1 MITPAT
7 APKIAQRLNPVF
19 HVDGQD
25 LVMVTQFAS
34 AIAAGELKERV
45 ATLEHHRYDITT
57 AFNTLIGTY

>member
-1 MITPAT
+1 
-7 APKIAQRLNPVF
+7 
-19 HVDGQD
+19 
-25 LVMVTQFAS
+25 MVTQFAS